1 MKMQLLGRIS
11 LLVTPAVALVAL
23 LGMQS
28 AVVQAQTQSAES
40 AAGPIYAT
48 PHVRVTEAVD
58 EHQLVVLPG
67 KVNPMARPPLDRGL
81 VSDAQPITR
90 MHLVLQRSA
99 EQESALEQLLADQ
112 QNTASPN
119 YHAWVTPQTFGRQF
133 GPADADVAAVTSW
146 LASQGFQ
153 NISVTTG
160 KTAVEFS
167 GNVGQVRSAFHTE
180 IHKFFVDG
188 EEHFANV
195 SVPQI
200 PAALAPVIKGMASLQ
215 NFRSRP
221 MLRRVGK
228 FRKNLTTGVTEPL
241 FTFTDVNG
249 TFYGLGPG
257 DFAKIYNVPGTATGA
272 SRSIA
277 IVARSNINLQDVCDF
292 RTMFALTP
300 SCPTYQN
307 SNLQIILN
315 GADPGLVSGD
325 EGESDLDV
333 QWAGAVAPAAT
344 IKFVATQTTQTDGVD
359 GVSASA
365 FYIVNNNIA
374 DVLSQSY
381 GFCEAGADNAD
392 QNLLWQQAAAQ
403 GITVVVAAGDNG
415 SAGCDDQ
422 NSLSTASGGNAVSG
436 AASTPYDVAVGGT
449 DFDDAT
455 TQTTFWNATNTSPS
469 QTSAKGYIPEV
480 PWNDTCATAGITGCT
495 AASANLSIVAGS
507 GGASAVYPKPSWQVG
522 FGDAT
527 ARDIPD
533 VSLFAGTGT
542 VAKSFYIVCES
553 DEDIPGDDGC
563 NLTNFSPTAPFHDFQ
578 AVGGTSGSAPSFAG
592 IMALVN
598 QKTGQRQG
606 VANYVLYSLAQAEK
620 ATIANCNSNSATPP
634 AATCVFN
641 DVTKSN
647 NAVACAGGSP
657 DCSNKTAG
665 TIGVETTTTGGTT
678 VAFAAETGY
687 DLATGLG
694 SINVANL
701 LNGWASPSRIATTLT
716 LTGPAAPPLNST
728 QTYSGTLSKTSGT
741 TAPTGLII
749 LEDTSTG
756 AAIDQVALSGSGASY
771 SIKTPFMPAGTY
783 KLIAHYGGDGIYA
796 ATDSAPINVSITKLN
811 GTVVVSF
818 VNFDQNG
825 NPILSTGAQS
835 LQYGAPYIL
844 RVDVN
849 TPSGS
854 CENVAAVCPTGTV
867 QLFQNTGVPLNDFPK
882 AQTPNATNVATL
894 NDRGFI
900 EDQPI
905 QLPAGTYSITA
916 TYSANATTSSYNSN
930 SSSNAVAVIIT
941 QAPTITTA
949 SSTTSVVS
957 AGGTISLTAIV
968 SSQSNSSLGPT
979 GTVQFRNGTASIG
992 AAVTCTPTGANV
1004 NTNVGAF
1011 CTATTTTTAA
1021 FLIPPSVPLEMP
1033 GLRTAPLYASAFA
1046 IFAVFLLGLTR
1057 VPSQN
1062 RRLVLCA
1069 SLLLLTCVVAGI
1081 AGCGGGSGGGGGGG
1095 GTTESI
1101 TAVYSGDTNYSASTS
1116 PAIRITVQ

>member
-1 MKMQLLGRIS
+1 MNTKLLGRIS
-11 LLVTPAVALVAL
+11 LLVTPAMALAAL
-23 LGMQS
+23 LGVPSSVM
-28 AVVQAQTQSAES
+28 QAQTPNAETS
-40 AAGPIYAT
+40 AAPGYAT
-48 PHVRVTEAVD
+48 PRIRVTEAVD
-58 EHQLVVLPG
+58 ENQLVVLPG
-67 KVNPMARPPLDRGL
+67 KINPMARPSLDRGL
-81 VSDAQPITR
+81 MPDAQPITR

-112 QNTASPN
+112 QNTASTN
-119 YHAWVTPQTFGRQF
+119 YHAWVTPQTFGKQF

-146 LASQGFQ
+146 LAARGFQ

-200 PAALAPVIKGMASLQ
+200 PAALAPVIRGMASLQ

-257 DFAKIYNVPGTATGA
+257 DFAKIYSVPGTATGA
-272 SRSIA
+272 GRSIA

-300 SCPTYQN
+300 ACPTYQSN
-307 SNLQIILN
+307 NLQIILN

-325 EGESDLDV
+325 QGESDLDV
-333 QWAGAVAPAAT
+333 QWAGAVAPAAI

-359 GVSASA
+359 GISASG

-381 GFCEAGADNAD
+381 GFCEAGADNVD

-415 SAGCDDQ
+415 PAGCDDQ
-422 NSLSTASGGNAVSG
+422 NSQSTAAGGNAVNG
-436 AASTPYDVAVGGT
+436 AASTPYNVAVGGT

-469 QTSAKGYIPEV
+469 QTSAKGYIPEM
-480 PWNDTCATAGITGCT
+480 PWNDTCAAAGITGCT
-495 AASANLSIVAGS
+495 SASANLSLIAGS
-507 GGASAVYPKPSWQVG
+507 GGASAIYAKPSWQVG
-522 FGDAT
+522 FGDTT

-533 VSLFAGTGT
+533 ISLFAGTG
-542 VAKSFYIVCES
+542 VVSKSFFIVCES

-563 NLTNFSPTAPFHDFQ
+563 NLTSFSPTAPFHDFQ

-598 QKTGQRQG
+598 QQTGQRQG
-606 VANYVLYSLAQAEK
+606 VANYVLYSLAKSE
-620 ATIANCNSNSATPP
+620 TFANCNSSATL
-634 AATCVFN
+634 ASTCVFN
-641 DVTKSN
+641 DVTKGN

-665 TIGVETTTTGGTT
+665 TIGVETTTTAGTT
-678 VAFAAETGY
+678 VAFAAGTGY

-694 SINVANL
+694 TINVMNL
-701 LNGWASPSRIATTLT
+701 LAGWAAAAPSRIGTTTTLA
-716 LTGPAAPPLNST
+716 GPATITLNSNA
-728 QTYSGTLSKTSGT
+728 TYTGTLAKSSGTM
-741 TAPTGLII
+741 APTGLVI
-749 LEDTSTG
+749 LEDMATG
-756 AAIDQVALSGSGASY
+756 EAIDRVALAGSGASY
-771 SIKTPFMPAGTY
+771 SISTPFLPAGSY
-783 KLIAHYGGDGIYA
+783 NLIAHYGGDGIYA
-796 ATDSAPINVSITKLN
+796 ASSSAPMAINIAKLN
-811 GTVVVSF
+811 SNVVVSF
-818 VNFDQNG
+818 
-825 NPILSTGAQS
+825 LSSGPTT
-835 LQYGAPYIL
+835 LQYGSPYIV
-844 RVDVN
+844 RVDVEA
-849 TPSGS
+849 PSGP
-854 CENVAAVCPTGTV
+854 CQNPTTFNVNFVCPTGTV
-867 QLFQNTGVPLNDFPK
+867 ALFQNSGVPLNDFPK
-882 AQTPNATNVATL
+882 AQTLNATNVATL

-905 QLPAGTYSITA
+905 QLPAGTYSLSA
-916 TYSANATTSSYNSN
+916 TYTAATNSSYNSN
-930 SSSNAVAVIIT
+930 SSSNAVAVTIT
-941 QAPTITTA
+941 QATTQTVVITT
-949 SSTTSVVS
+949 TPTVV
-957 AGGTISLTAIV
+957 AGGTVSLSATVGSA
-968 SSQSNSSLGPT
+968 SNSSQGPT
-979 GTVQFRNGTASIG
+979 GTVTFKNGTTTIASVPC
-992 AAVTCTPTGANV
+992 APVAFNETTG
-1004 NTNVGAF
+1004 VGAF
-1011 CTATTTTTAA
+1011 CTANTTTIAA
-1021 FLIPPSVPLEMP
+1021 FAHPPSAPFETP
-1033 GLRTAPLYASAFA
+1033 ALRTGPIFASTFA
-1046 IFAVFLLGLTR
+1046 LLAVFLLGLTR
-1057 VPSQN
+1057 VPAQN
-1062 RRLVLCA
+1062 RRVVLCA
-1069 SLLLLTCVVAGI
+1069 SLLLLACVVGGI
-1081 AGCGGGSGGGGGGG
+1081 TGCGGGSSGGGGGG

-1101 TAVYSGDTNYSASTS
+1101 TAVYSGDTNYATSTS
-1116 PAIRITVQ
+1116 PAIRVTVQ